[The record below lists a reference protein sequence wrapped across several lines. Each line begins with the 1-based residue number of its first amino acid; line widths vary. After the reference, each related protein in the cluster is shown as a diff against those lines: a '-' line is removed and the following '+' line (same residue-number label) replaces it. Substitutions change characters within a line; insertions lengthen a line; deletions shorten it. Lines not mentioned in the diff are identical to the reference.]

1 MIALK
6 MLPLIAG
13 EKDMKSD
20 KSVLV
25 IDTPKSCAVCPI
37 FQDGLDGYCP
47 VALSSPYNK
56 YNERDKHC
64 PLKPLPQKIDL
75 EKQDE
80 IDSEKSIDE
89 PYLADKII
97 ESQGYKRTGA
107 TSDIYISWN
116 ACLSEITG
124 ETE

>member
-37 FQDGLDGYCP
+37 FQNGLDGYCP

-64 PLKPLPQKIDL
+64 PLKPLPNKL
-75 EKQDE
+75 PM
-80 IDSEKSIDE
+80 KS
-89 PYLADKII
+89 KHMMW
-97 ESQGYKRTGA
+97 QHG
-107 TSDIYISWN
+107 WN
-116 ACLSEITG
+116 ECLDAITG
-124 ETE
+124 KKE

>member
-1 MIALK
+1 MLAEMVRAEERGNK
-6 MLPLIAG
+6 MN
-13 EKDMKSD
+13 E

-64 PLKPLPQKIDL
+64 PLRPLPEKMDETEYMQKVN
-75 EKQDE
+75 
-80 IDSEKSIDE
+80 
-89 PYLADKII
+89 
-97 ESQGYKRTGA
+97 
-107 TSDIYISWN
+107 SDGDWYEQVIGWN
-116 ACLSEITG
+116 ACIKEI
-124 ETE
+124 EK